1 MKCYIFQLDFSET
14 FNIEQM
20 YSESKPNM
28 TKYGKFWIYSQ
39 KWVKKRRGILFKN
52 LYLASNKKNPVFIIL
67 FCSWFINIDVW
78 EIDLTQN
85 KDR

>member
-52 LYLASNKKNPVFIIL
+52 LYLASNKKKPRVYHTFL
-67 FCSWFINIDVW
+67 FLIYQHWCMR
-78 EIDLTQN
+78 
-85 KDR
+85 DRFNTK